1 MSVKKPI
8 TSKTLWFNI
17 LTTVGMVGA
26 SLLADESFRDMVG
39 SHAIFL
45 IVGVNI
51 VNVWLRTQTT
61 KPLGNPEVTED
72 KKLNPLEQAL
82 KDDNDAIN
90 NF

>member
-1 MSVKKPI
+1 MAKRPI

-17 LTTVGMVGA
+17 LTIVAMVGA
-26 SLLADESFRDMVG
+26 SLLADETFREIVG

-45 IVGVNI
+45 IVAINV

-61 KPLGNPEVTED
+61 KPLGNPEVVED
-72 KKLNPLEQAL
+72 KKLNPVDQAL
-82 KDDNDAIN
+82 KDDDDALN